1 MLCLGLLTIPAIAAA
16 EFYKVEVTRLDTN
29 LYRTSDGV
37 YIETNMCLELAL
49 REEAILSYEQ
59 YSYNNKLVFKNGTSC
74 DVISPLVG
82 IIQAVFFR
90 KFLLFQIKQQK
101 FYLTGCL

>member
-1 MLCLGLLTIPAIAAA
+1 MFYKKLLCLGLLTIPAIAAS

-74 DVISPLVG
+74 DVKR
-82 IIQAVFFR
+82 VF
-90 KFLLFQIKQQK
+90 K
-101 FYLTGCL
+101 